1 MKVSIRNIN
10 IPPSYAISLPKTRRV
25 NTAVKY
31 YQQHGKFDKPIIVD
45 NYTDLFLVD
54 GLIRYLAALKLGL
67 SYVDVFTI
75 TDNLTNN
82 NEPITTTLKPTLYIQ
97 GVFEKGGKLYVWK
110 VPDKFYLKKGDK
122 VLVETIDP
130 ETNEPTTATVT
141 VVSIMYQFYVENHH
155 KSVIDIVEL
164 DEDSNNE

>member
-1 MKVSIRNIN
+1 MKVNIRNIN
-10 IPPSYAISLPKTRRV
+10 IPPKFAIFLPKHKKV
-25 NTAVKY
+25 NLAVKY
-31 YQQHGKFDKPIIVD
+31 YQQHGEFDKPIIVD
-45 NYTDLFLVD
+45 NYQDLFLID

-67 SYVDVFTI
+67 PYVDVFTI

-82 NEPITTTLKPTLYIQ
+82 NEPTIVTLKPTLYIQ
-97 GVFEKGGKLYVWK
+97 GVFEKGGKQYTWK

-141 VVSIMYQFYVENHH
+141 VVNIMYRFYADNHH

-164 DEDSNNE
+164 DEDNKNE